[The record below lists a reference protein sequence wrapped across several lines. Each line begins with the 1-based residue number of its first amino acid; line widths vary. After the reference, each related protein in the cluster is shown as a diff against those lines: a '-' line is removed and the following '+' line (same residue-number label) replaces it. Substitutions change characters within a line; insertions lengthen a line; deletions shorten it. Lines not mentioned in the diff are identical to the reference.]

1 MIRLLVLFV
10 VSLVFSPNH
19 DVIVEDTCDYIEFN
33 TFYNSGGV
41 IGHFQVIFWEWKN
54 GGVAQIGRD
63 STGKETGSI
72 KYGPGFVGVAYRMMQ
87 SKPLVDYG
95 YKNKRVSV
103 LFWDK
108 NSRVMRRVHGKWII
122 YTKGND
128 TEQENLELFPSRLR
142 RGLFE
147 PQ

>member
-54 GGVAQIGRD
+54 GGVAQIERD
-63 STGKETGSI
+63 PAGKETGSI
-72 KYGPGFVGVAYRMMQ
+72 KYGPGFVVVAYRMMQ
-87 SKPLVDYG
+87 SKPLVDC
-95 YKNKRVSV
+95 R
-103 LFWDK
+103 
-108 NSRVMRRVHGKWII
+108 RVMRRVHGKWII